1 MLKSP
6 DSENLYGMFVTQA
19 DGTVI
24 DEELYEYGSAR
35 YVTESIVSSGHVDD
49 DTVLRI
55 AEDYLLKLTRNRHEE
70 GNVGR
75 DGAEDTN

>member
-1 MLKSP
+1 
-6 DSENLYGMFVTQA
+6 
-19 DGTVI
+19 
-24 DEELYEYGSAR
+24 
-35 YVTESIVSSGHVDD
+35 VTESIVSSGHVDD
-49 DTVLRI
+49 DTVVRI